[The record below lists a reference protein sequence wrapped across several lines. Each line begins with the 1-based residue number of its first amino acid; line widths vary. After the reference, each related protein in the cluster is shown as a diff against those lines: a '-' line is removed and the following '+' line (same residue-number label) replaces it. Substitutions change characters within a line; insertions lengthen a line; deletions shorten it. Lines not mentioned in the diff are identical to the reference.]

1 MNTRVAALFS
11 GVLCIVLVAGCG
23 GDPPKAELDAARSA
37 LQDAKSAGADRF
49 ASSQLSAAQTA
60 FDGAETAYKTE
71 EGNLFKNWDEAKPL
85 INDAKSKADRAKSA
99 AVQAKSR
106 AKGEAESAIA
116 TAAAAVKSARETL
129 SAAPSGKG
137 TEGDIE
143 QLGSRLDGAD
153 ADLMSAKTA
162 VSGEDFDGATAKA
175 NGAKSTAESVAS
187 GLDEAVAK
195 YNELVE
201 KNTPWYMKM

>member
-60 FDGAETAYKTE
+60 FDGAKTAYKAE
-71 EGNLFKNWDEAKPL
+71 EGNLLKNWDEAKPL

-116 TAAAAVKSARETL
+116 AAAEV
-129 SAAPSGKG
+129 
-137 TEGDIE
+137 TERTRS
-143 QLGSRLDGAD
+143 LLPCS
-153 ADLMSAKTA
+153 
-162 VSGEDFDGATAKA
+162 
-175 NGAKSTAESVAS
+175 
-187 GLDEAVAK
+187 
-195 YNELVE
+195 
-201 KNTPWYMKM
+201 